1 MRSVLRAAAVA
12 LAAALA
18 FAAVVPRSEFVFD
31 DHVLVERHAE
41 LLRPGIVGSA
51 FGRDYYTASEQLGV
65 SGYYRPIAV
74 LCNAFDARVGRL
86 QAARAHVTNIV
97 LHVAAC
103 WLLPG
108 ALSALGIPT
117 PAAWATALLFA
128 VHPVHAE
135 SVAFISGRVDVL
147 AALFIFL
154 AMGAARGR
162 FRWSAIVVGAASLLA
177 FLSKEIAVVL
187 PVLLALVW
195 WGGTVERATPPAAGA
210 GGAMGRK
217 RRPLAQVGAVAAAV
231 VLALFLRQHALGAL
245 LPTSAGES
253 RTAGAALLPFK
264 TLFFALGSLFA
275 PAPLL
280 GVEPDPARLGIGRL
294 LVGTLVAAGF
304 WVAAARWVPTA
315 RRALGLTAAASVVAL
330 LPVLNLLPQE
340 TALSERLH
348 YLASAFLLVPV
359 GVLAAAA
366 WERPGRVRY
375 VAGAVFA
382 LMLVGLLGVSSWR
395 AKLWRSDLTIWQR
408 AVHEEPERAA
418 FWDRLGLT
426 LTERRNYPPAE
437 QALRRAVQLDPHY
450 FNAWHN
456 LGVVLQTKRDYPGA
470 AAAYR
475 EALRLQP
482 HNVLA
487 HLNLGRTLVILRDL
501 EGAYAAA
508 TAAVHDKPDSFEAQR
523 MAGMIALR
531 MEDWEH
537 AEQHLQA
544 ALRLEPGNPAIQQ
557 ALNKL
562 AQRRSASP

>member
-1 MRSVLRAAAVA
+1 MRGVLRAAAVA

-18 FAAVVPRSEFVFD
+18 FAAGVPRSEFVFD
-31 DHVLVERHAE
+31 DHVLLERNAE

-74 LCNAFDARVGRL
+74 LCNAFDARVGKML
-86 QAARAHVTNIV
+86 PARAHVTNIV

-103 WLLPG
+103 SLLPA
-108 ALSALGIPT
+108 ALSALGVPA

-154 AMGAARGR
+154 AMGSARGR
-162 FRWSAIVVGAASLLA
+162 FRWSAIAVGAASLLA

-195 WGGTVERATPPAAGA
+195 WGGTRAAPPAAGA

-217 RRPLAQVGAVAAAV
+217 RWPLAQVGAVAAAV
-231 VLALFLRQHALGAL
+231 VLALFLRQQALGAL

-294 LVGTLVAAGF
+294 LVGTLLAAGF

-315 RRALGLTAAASVVAL
+315 RRALGLTAAAGVVAL

-340 TALSERLH
+340 TALSERLL

-366 WERPGRVRY
+366 WERQGSLRY
-375 VAGAVFA
+375 VAAAVFV

-395 AKLWRSDLTIWQR
+395 AKLWRSDLSIWQR

-487 HLNLGRTLVILRDL
+487 HLNLGRTLVIMRDL
-501 EGAYAAA
+501 EGAYAEAA
-508 TAAVHDKPDSFEAQR
+508 AAVHDKPDSFEAQR

>member
-1 MRSVLRAAAVA
+1 MRSALRAAGVA

-18 FAAVVPRSEFVFD
+18 FTAVVPRSEFVFD
-31 DHVLVERHAE
+31 DHVLLERNAE
-41 LLRPGIVGSA
+41 LQRPDIVRSA
-51 FGRDYYTASEQLGV
+51 FGRDYYAASEQLGV

-74 LCNAFDARVGRL
+74 LCNAFDARVWKVR
-86 QAARAHVTNIV
+86 AAGAHVTNIV
-97 LHVAAC
+97 LHVATSL
-103 WLLPG
+103 LLPA
-108 ALSALGIPT
+108 ALSAIGVPGA
-117 PAAWATALLFA
+117 AAWATALLFA
-128 VHPVHAE
+128 AHPVHAE

-147 AALFIFL
+147 AALFIFV
-154 AMGAARGR
+154 AMGAARRR
-162 FRWSAIVVGAASLLA
+162 FRWSGVVVGVASLLA

-195 WGGTVERATPPAAGA
+195 WGGAAEPAALPAAGA
-210 GGAMGRK
+210 GATPRK
-217 RRPLAQVGAVAAAV
+217 RWPLVQVGAVAVAALLV
-231 VLALFLRQHALGAL
+231 LFLRQRALGGL
-245 LPTSAGES
+245 LPSSAGES

-264 TLFFALGSLFA
+264 TIIFALGSIFA

-280 GVEPDPARLGIGRL
+280 GVEPDPARLGWGRL

-304 WVAAARWVPTA
+304 WVAAARWVPSA
-315 RRALGLTAAASVVAL
+315 RRPLGLAGAAGVAAL

-340 TALSERLH
+340 TALSERLL

-359 GVLAAAA
+359 GVLATAA
-366 WERPGRVRY
+366 WKRPGRVRY
-375 VAGAVFA
+375 AAGAVFA
-382 LMLVGLLGVSSWR
+382 LVLVGLLCVSAWR
-395 AKLWRSDLTIWQR
+395 AKLWRSDLSIWQR

-487 HLNLGRTLVILRDL
+487 HINLGRTLASMRDL
-501 EGAYAAA
+501 EGAYAELAA
-508 TAAVHDKPDSFEAQR
+508 AARDKPDSFEAQR

-531 MEDWEH
+531 IEDWEH

-544 ALRLEPGNPAIQQ
+544 ALRLDPGNATIQQ
-557 ALNKL
+557 ALRKL